1 MESFDLNESQYLGNQ
16 ENKSSNFLKTNS
28 SSFLDKKLSRK
39 IMNVSLND
47 GNKIDNRKNPI
58 KIGNQLFINYMKNS
72 NSINKKISHIND
84 SCFGK
89 KYKTFSFINSPPFN
103 IKYQKNSFKKEITS
117 FSPTSYKRNI
127 NYYFL
132 TDIMRFN
139 LTFDK
144 MNLRRKQPQI
154 KIVPAKEIKK
164 KKEKDNYEKF
174 FKDLEIPKENTQ
186 RRNLTTIFF

>member
-1 MESFDLNESQYLGNQ
+1 
-16 ENKSSNFLKTNS
+16 
-28 SSFLDKKLSRK
+28 
-39 IMNVSLND
+39 
-47 GNKIDNRKNPI
+47 
-58 KIGNQLFINYMKNS
+58 MKNS

-89 KYKTFSFINSPPFN
+89 RNKTFSFINAPPYN
-103 IKYQKNSFKKEITS
+103 IKYKNNSFKKEISS

>member
-89 KYKTFSFINSPPFN
+89 KK
-103 IKYQKNSFKKEITS
+103 
-117 FSPTSYKRNI
+117 
-127 NYYFL
+127 
-132 TDIMRFN
+132 
-139 LTFDK
+139 
-144 MNLRRKQPQI
+144 
-154 KIVPAKEIKK
+154 
-164 KKEKDNYEKF
+164 
-174 FKDLEIPKENTQ
+174 
-186 RRNLTTIFF
+186 

>member
-1 MESFDLNESQYLGNQ
+1 MKF
-16 ENKSSNFLKTNS
+16 ENK
-28 SSFLDKKLSRK
+28 
-39 IMNVSLND
+39 
-47 GNKIDNRKNPI
+47 
-58 KIGNQLFINYMKNS
+58 LFNNYMRN
-72 NSINKKISHIND
+72 INTISKKIINTND

-89 KYKTFSFINSPPFN
+89 KNKTFCFINSPPISLKHSNNF
-103 IKYQKNSFKKEITS
+103 QKEISS

-144 MNLRRKQPQI
+144 MNLRKKQPQI

>member
-89 KYKTFSFINSPPFN
+89 KNRTFSFINSPPFN

-174 FKDLEIPKENTQ
+174 LKDLEIPKENTQ

>member
-89 KYKTFSFINSPPFN
+89 KNRTFSFINSPPFN

>member
-1 MESFDLNESQYLGNQ
+1 MDSFDLNESQYLGNQ

-89 KYKTFSFINSPPFN
+89 KNKTFSFINSPPFN

>member
-16 ENKSSNFLKTNS
+16 ENKSSKFLKTNS

-89 KYKTFSFINSPPFN
+89 KNRTFSFINSPPFN

>member
-84 SCFGK
+84 SCFEK
-89 KYKTFSFINSPPFN
+89 KNRTFSFINSPPFN